1 MYLALIIFQKQ
12 NLKRFIIKIEMM
24 KRIYFIIVPLTTLTI
39 GILSINSVG
48 ITFAQEKNETAEIE
62 NSPLITTPELEES
75 METNNTS
82 SQVDNNTS
90 MIEKIIPK

>member
-1 MYLALIIFQKQ
+1 
-12 NLKRFIIKIEMM
+12 MM

-75 METNNTS
+75 VKTNNNTS
-82 SQVDNNTS
+82 YGNDNNTS